1 MTLASAVKG
10 RSFAR
15 ALAAKSAPALAAGVV
30 LFACGRGTQTSNG
43 SPSRTATSM
52 NVYSTPIK
60 TLEGETTN
68 LDRFAGQ
75 VTLLVNVASY
85 CGNTPQ
91 YSGLEAL
98 NARFKA
104 RGFAVLGFPSNDFGQ
119 QEPGTPAEIREF
131 CSTKYK
137 VTFPLFEKVQTKNG
151 DGQSPLYAKLG
162 EASGKLPTWNFA
174 KYLVGRDGHVI
185 QYFDPKTQPD
195 DPKLVAA
202 IEQALAAPK

>member
-1 MTLASAVKG
+1 
-10 RSFAR
+10 
-15 ALAAKSAPALAAGVV
+15 
-30 LFACGRGTQTSNG
+30 
-43 SPSRTATSM
+43 M

-68 LDRFAGQ
+68 LDRYAGE

-98 NARFKA
+98 NARFKD
-104 RGFAVLGFPSNDFGQ
+104 RGFSVLGFPSNDFGQ
-119 QEPGTPAEIREF
+119 QEPGTAAEIREF

-137 VTFPLFEKVQTKNG
+137 VTFPLFEKVQTKTGN
-151 DGQSPLYAKLG
+151 GQSPLYAKLG
-162 EASGKLPTWNFA
+162 EASGKLPSWNFG
-174 KYLVGRDGHVI
+174 KYLVGRDGRVV

-202 IEQALAAPK
+202 VEQALAAPK

>member
-1 MTLASAVKG
+1 MRLTQGPAGPTHSNVT
-10 RSFAR
+10 FAR
-15 ALAAKSAPALAAGVV
+15 AASVIALGLVAIS
-30 LFACGRGTQTSNG
+30 CNRGAQPESG
-43 SPSRTATSM
+43 SPSRSASTM

-68 LDRFAGQ
+68 LDRFSGE

-98 NARFKA
+98 NARFKD
-104 RGFAVLGFPSNDFGQ
+104 RGFSVLGFPSNDFGQ
-119 QEPGTPAEIREF
+119 QEPGTPAEIRDF

-137 VTFPLFEKVQTKNG
+137 VTFPLFEKVQTKKG
-151 DGQSPLYAKLG
+151 SEQSALYAKLG

-174 KYLVGRDGHVI
+174 KYLVGRDGHVL

-202 IEQALAAPK
+202 VERALAAPK